1 MSMIENKI
9 DKLIRTINDNRNVC
23 FEKITGQQESY
34 QADISMSDNTEICLQ
49 IVFPEQFPLIFP
61 TFKIVNPQRFY
72 AHVDS
77 EGVICLL
84 DDTAILKKTE
94 LPELIAI
101 DCFDKAMEILNI
113 LPGSEE
119 YKREIAREF
128 NAYWAQLSSECIY
141 TNIECYSNNAYMEL
155 QAIEAGKYRIVSNDL
170 NSSECLLQNNFH
182 CKADKYESVSCIAIR
197 LRSFEVPPLK
207 KVYKWKE
214 LRQFILGTITSSQK
228 GKFKSFLNRKM
239 KVINRYLI
247 LIIPFSEGDI
257 QMAFHLYCKNGNYS
271 KVEKMVSCE
280 VKPVSIVRID
290 YKFMVERGGSSNK
303 LSNKKILVLGCGS
316 IGGYIINN
324 LCQSGIN
331 QVDILDDDIFTFE
344 NIHRHLLGF
353 DEARLHKNKA
363 DIMKEWLESQYPYV
377 DIDSLNFKDRSAE
390 KFLMDANRLRGYDL
404 IVSALGEPTINLEI
418 DRILHAKSIS
428 IPFVSC
434 FNEPYGI
441 GGHAIC
447 SNITQNSCL
456 RCLYTDLIS
465 NELVPF
471 RASLVKG
478 GQNFKRNI
486 SGCTGAFVPYNALDT
501 QQTALISTKLVLDIL
516 CEKISENKII
526 SWLGSSEE
534 LVKNGFETAPYFKT
548 NSENEKYIVEKEQF
562 GNRNC
567 LVCGRREV
575 EVLFK
580 REY

>member
-1 MSMIENKI
+1 MSMIENQI
-9 DKLIRTINDNRNVC
+9 DKLIRAINDSRNVC

-34 QADISMSDNTEICLQ
+34 QADISMPDNTKVCLQ
-49 IVFPEQFPLIFP
+49 IVFPEQFPLVFP
-61 TFKIVNPQRFY
+61 VLKIVNPQRFY

-77 EGVICLL
+77 AGVICLL

-94 LPELIAI
+94 MPELIAI
-101 DCFDKAMEILNI
+101 DCFDKAIEILSI

-119 YKREIAREF
+119 YKKEVAREF
-128 NAYWAQLSSECIY
+128 NAYWAQLSSEYIY

-155 QAIEAGKYRIVSNDL
+155 KVIKSGSYRIVSNDL
-170 NSSECLLQNNFH
+170 NSSECLLQNNLR

-214 LRQFILGTITSSQK
+214 LRQLILGTITSSQK
-228 GKFKSFLNRKM
+228 GKFKNFLNKKL

-247 LIIPFSEGDI
+247 LIIPFPEGDI

-280 VKPVSIVRID
+280 VKPVSVVRID
-290 YKFMVERGGSSNK
+290 YKFMVERGGASNK
-303 LSNKKILVLGCGS
+303 LFNKKILVLGCGS
-316 IGGYIINN
+316 IGGYLINN

-331 QVDILDDDIFTFE
+331 HLDILDDDIFTFE

-363 DIMKEWLESQYPYV
+363 DIMKEWLERQYPYI
-377 DIDSLNFKDRSAE
+377 DIDSLNFKDRSVE
-390 KFLMDANRLRGYDL
+390 KFLMDSDRLRGYDL
-404 IVSALGEPTINLEI
+404 IISALGEPTINLEI
-418 DRILHAKSIS
+418 DRILHAKSMS

-441 GGHAIC
+441 GGHVVC

-456 RCLYTDLIS
+456 RCLYTDVIS

-471 RASLVKG
+471 KASFVKH

-486 SGCTGAFVPYNALDT
+486 SGCAGAFVPYSTLDT
-501 QQTALISTKLVLDIL
+501 QQTALISTKLIL
-516 CEKISENKII
+516 NILSEKVSENKII

-534 LVKNGFETAPYFKT
+534 LEKIGGETAAYFKI
-548 NSENEKYIVEKEQF
+548 NSGDGKYIVEKEQF
-562 GNRNC
+562 GNRHC
-567 LVCGRREV
+567 PVCRE
-575 EVLFK
+575 E
-580 REY
+580 RG